1 MDRLNGK
8 VCVVTGGAS
17 GIGKAC
23 VELFAKEGAKVA
35 VFDVD
40 VQAGSELCEQLSL
53 NGFNSI
59 FIQVDVS
66 SESEV
71 KTALSAVIDEF
82 GSLDILVNNAGVTHT
97 FSSTETVTEEDWDK
111 VISINA
117 KGVLF
122 GTKHAIPHMRAA
134 GGGSI
139 VNICSIC
146 ADIGFGGLAPYTAAK
161 GAVKAMTRNDA
172 VDLAKDRIRVN
183 SVHPAFVW
191 TSMTE
196 DELGRAGGD
205 IEVAKKDAASVHPIG
220 RIAMPIDIAYACLYL
235 ASDESGFVTGSA
247 LTIDGGY
254 TAR

>member
-1 MDRLNGK
+1 MARLSGK
-8 VCVVTGGAS
+8 VCIVTGGAS

-23 VELFAKEGAKVA
+23 VQLFAKEGAKVA

-40 VQAGSELCEQLSL
+40 VTGGIKLTEELSIAGQSCFFLP
-53 NGFNSI
+53 
-59 FIQVDVS
+59 VDVS
-66 SESEV
+66 CQ
-71 KTALSAVIDEF
+71 SAVSSAIGEVISKF
-82 GSLDILVNNAGVTHT
+82 GRLDVLVNNAGITHT
-97 FSSTETVTEEDWDK
+97 FSGTENVTEEDWDK
-111 VISINA
+111 VMSINA

-122 GTKHAIPHMRAA
+122 GTKHSIPHMRAA

-146 ADIGFGGLAPYTAAK
+146 ADIGFGGLAPYHAAK

-172 VDLAKDRIRVN
+172 MDLASDRIRVN

-191 TSMTE
+191 TPMTE
-196 DELGRAGGD
+196 DELERGGGD
-205 IEVAKKDAASVHPIG
+205 MEKAKQDAAAAHPLG
-220 RIAMPIDIAYACLYL
+220 RMAMPIDIAFACLYL
-235 ASDESGFVTGSA
+235 ASDESSFVTGSA

>member
-1 MDRLNGK
+1 MARLAEK
-8 VCVVTGGAS
+8 VCIVTGGAS

-40 VQAGSELCEQLSL
+40 VSSGVRLTEELSSAGHNVLFLR
-53 NGFNSI
+53 
-59 FIQVDVS
+59 VDVS
-66 SESEV
+66 SESAI
-71 KTALSAVIDEF
+71 KTAVGEVISRF
-82 GSLDILVNNAGVTHT
+82 GRLDVLVNNAGITHT
-97 FSSTETVTEEDWDK
+97 FSSTEHVSEEEWDK

-122 GTKHAIPHMRAA
+122 GTKHAIPRMRAA

-146 ADIGFGGLAPYTAAK
+146 ADIGFGGLAPYHAAK

-172 VDLAKDRIRVN
+172 MDLARDRIRVN

-191 TSMTE
+191 TPMTE
-196 DELGRAGGD
+196 DELQQGGGD
-205 IEVAKKDAASVHPIG
+205 MEKAKQDAAAVHPLG
-220 RIAMPIDIAYACLYL
+220 RMAMPIDIAFACLYL
-235 ASDESGFVTGSA
+235 ASDESSFVTGSA